1 MTVAREILTDL
12 KRSLYQSG
20 CEIYFGVDRS
30 VDDPLKLIHDWKG
43 LTLVQC
49 KTLAASTVGTADRTS
64 WTYKTSFTHVKTSPG
79 ILRRYLHTQ
88 CVVEDAGF
96 HDSSPKHQSGTIS
109 GQGCGT
115 GMSSGL
121 LRFFLHWPLV
131 CPRNHY
137 FSENFFILHFCLF
150 VFLFSL

>member
-1 MTVAREILTDL
+1 M
-12 KRSLYQSG
+12 
-20 CEIYFGVDRS
+20 
-30 VDDPLKLIHDWKG
+30 DDPLKLIHDWKG
-43 LTLVQC
+43 LTLAQC

-88 CVVEDAGF
+88 CIVEDAGF

-115 GMSSGL
+115 RMSSGL
-121 LRFFLHWPLV
+121 LRFFCTDLWFALGITTSQKTFSFCIFV
-131 CPRNHY
+131 CSY
-137 FSENFFILHFCLF
+137 FF
-150 VFLFSL
+150 FLFKFVLT